1 MYEVYLITNK
11 VNNKK
16 YVGITC
22 QGAEKRYRDHI
33 SLADGVESQ
42 APLHI
47 AMRDIGSDK
56 FNMTVLESNVSQEA
70 ARERE
75 LYYIELYNSAQP
87 DGYNTY
93 RAGMGGKRHSDEGRQ
108 HISDGLKGHKFSSS
122 RNEKVRQAM
131 IERDYKQ
138 SWSDNLS
145 KAMIGKGAGEKNPFY
160 GKHHSPEVLAKIQA
174 TKLAHPD
181 HTVEYVSL
189 DGEVLQEFP
198 NFAIA
203 GRWVVEQGLSATST
217 VSCAERI
224 SRNVRANSTR
234 VIYGG
239 IWRFKE
245 RSID

>member
-22 QGAEKRYRDHI
+22 QGAEKRFKYHMSSAEASD
-33 SLADGVESQ
+33 SQ

-47 AMRDIGSDK
+47 AMREIGTSN
-56 FNMTVLESNVSQEA
+56 FELHILESDVSQEE

-75 LYYIELYNSAQP
+75 LHYIELYDSAEP
-87 DGYNTY
+87 NGYNNY

-108 HISDGLKGHKFSSS
+108 HISDGLKGHKFSAS

-131 IERDYKQ
+131 MDREYKQ

-145 KAMIGKGAGEKNPFY
+145 KAMQGKGAGEKNPFY
-160 GKHHSPEVLAKIQA
+160 GKKHSPEVLAKIQA
-174 TKLAHPD
+174 TKLSHPD
-181 HTVEYVSL
+181 HTLEYL
-189 DGEVLQEFP
+189 DLNGEVLQEFP

-203 GRWVVEQGLSATST
+203 GRWVVDQGLANTST

-224 SRNVRANSTR
+224 SRNVRAGSTK